1 MKTEFIPYDYE
12 AFDWQGK
19 NYVKLIGRTPAGKRI
34 CVIDNYDANF
44 WAVLQDNLT
53 QTKINKLIEK
63 IKDALSSS
71 PHLSEDEKSNA
82 MRKIEE
88 WIVEDKAEN
97 LLYEELVKIA
107 QKFEDILEEIGLV

>member
-1 MKTEFIPYDYE
+1 MSSHKKHE
-12 AFDWQGK
+12 K
-19 NYVKLIGRTPAGKRI
+19 
-34 CVIDNYDANF
+34 
-44 WAVLQDNLT
+44 
-53 QTKINKLIEK
+53 IEK

-97 LLYEELVKIA
+97 LLYEELVKVA
-107 QKFEDILEEIGLV
+107 RKFEDILEEIGLV